1 MLKYVDRSTHIN
13 ELDLY
18 RKGGL
23 LITGDRFVYI
33 FERVIFNSRKG
44 RSPRHLTQVMGFVH
58 FDLKLIVL
66 TLNCQTLY
74 SAGNYRLYYT

>member
-1 MLKYVDRSTHIN
+1 MGIDLFIFLFYFLKIN
-13 ELDLY
+13 
-18 RKGGL
+18 K
-23 LITGDRFVYI
+23 YI
-33 FERVIFNSRKG
+33 FEGVIFNSRKG
-44 RSPRHLTQVMGFVH
+44 RSPRHLTQVMGFVL